1 MIKALIQYA
10 KYRRT
15 VSELA
20 RLDNAQLRDLGLTRF
35 DIKTVAR
42 ANSF

>member
-1 MIKALIQYA
+1 MIKALIEYA

-15 VSELA
+15 INELA
-20 RLDNAQLRDLGLTRF
+20 RLDTAQLRDLGLTRF

-42 ANSF
+42 ASSY

>member
-1 MIKALIQYA
+1 MIKSIIQYV

-20 RLDNAQLRDLGLTRF
+20 RLDSIQLRDIGLTRF
-35 DIKTVAR
+35 DIKTIAR
-42 ANSF
+42 TGAY